1 MTDASSAPV
10 FPGGTSVSHLR
21 VYDWPA
27 PDAPGGSGSPHFHTA
42 STEAYVTLA
51 GRGRVQTLSQ
61 EGFAEHELVPGR
73 IVWFSPGVIHRS
85 VNDGGLE
92 VLVVMSNAG
101 LPEAGD
107 AVLTFPP
114 EILVDPAAY
123 RDAATL
129 PSPSAGG
136 AASDGGGWSSADAA
150 DPAEDDLAV
159 DPAEDDP
166 VVAAA
171 ALARRDLALEGFQ
184 VLRDAVEEDGEAAF
198 DGLYVAAAQLVAPQA
213 AGWRDVWTTSVGR
226 AVAETDWALAALA
239 PESGADPGA
248 AEAAVVGHLEFG
260 RVAARDAEPG
270 PRRYGMCGRLQ
281 VWSTRA

>member
-1 MTDASSAPV
+1 MSESTSGPV

-42 STEAYVTLA
+42 STEAYVPVA
-51 GRGRVQTLSQ
+51 GRGRVQTLGPA
-61 EGFAEHELVPGR
+61 GFAEHELVPGR
-73 IVWFSPGVIHRS
+73 IVWFSPGVIHRA

-107 AVLTFPP
+107 AVFTFPP
-114 EILVDPAAY
+114 EVLADPVAY
-123 RDAATL
+123 REAATL
-129 PSPSAGG
+129 PSASGGAGSGGTSGAG
-136 AASDGGGWSSADAA
+136 AASDDAG
-150 DPAEDDLAV
+150 DL
-159 DPAEDDP
+159 AEDDP
-166 VVAAA
+166 AVAAA
-171 ALARRDLALEGFQ
+171 ALARRDLALAGFRA
-184 VLRDAVEEDGEAAF
+184 LRDAAERDGATAF
-198 DGLYVAAAQLVAPQA
+198 DALYVAAAQLVAPRA
-213 AGWRDVWTTSVGR
+213 PGWREVWTASVGR

-239 PESGADPGA
+239 PAGGVDTGA
-248 AEAAVVGHLEFG
+248 AEAAVVGHLELG

-281 VWSTRA
+281 VWSTLA